1 MTTAVCFN
9 CGEIKFG
16 AFTPCEK
23 CLITPV
29 NEDDLAISLAM
40 TDHYFDM
47 LTLKQ
52 IAHSIRA
59 GKQLT
64 LEPQTYE
71 ALIQIV
77 RMKGVLETMVMS
89 ESAKKLSKNELD

>member
-23 CLITPV
+23 CEVIPK
-29 NEDDLAISLAM
+29 NEDDLVLSLAM
-40 TDHYFDM
+40 TDHYFDIS
-47 LTLKQ
+47 TLEQ
-52 IAHSIRA
+52 VAETIRS
-59 GKQLT
+59 GERIN

-71 ALIQIV
+71 ALVQLV
-77 RMKGVLETMVMS
+77 RMKDVVEEMFVNQG
-89 ESAKKLSKNELD
+89 KNLNE

>member
-23 CLITPV
+23 CEATPV

-47 LTLKQ
+47 PTLEQ
-52 IAHSIRA
+52 MASDIRI
-59 GKQLT
+59 GERLT
-64 LEPQTYE
+64 LEPETYE
-71 ALIQIV
+71 ALIQLV
-77 RMKGVLETMVMS
+77 RMKDVVQGMLVNQDENIPPKP
-89 ESAKKLSKNELD
+89 EIG